1 LPSKQFLLRYSPRS
15 HLVGLSVRAAAAI
28 VELSNIHSTAK
39 YGVCSRWARRRQAK
53 GGARLD
59 VRSDACGHGFAI
71 ASDKWL
77 TPVAR
82 KKPDSSQ
89 SSEAETAAAREL
101 RSFECALAEVEEIV
115 GRLENGQLD
124 LAASLDQY
132 QRGIETLKE
141 CHQLLAVAERRITLL
156 SGFDADGNP
165 VTSPFD
171 EADMS
176 LSEKQSRRGSRR
188 GAAAAGAITKS
199 DDEQD
204 DSPGLF

>member
-1 LPSKQFLLRYSPRS
+1 M
-15 HLVGLSVRAAAAI
+15 
-28 VELSNIHSTAK
+28 
-39 YGVCSRWARRRQAK
+39 
-53 GGARLD
+53 
-59 VRSDACGHGFAI
+59 
-71 ASDKWL
+71 
-77 TPVAR
+77 
-82 KKPDSSQ
+82 
-89 SSEAETAAAREL
+89 
-101 RSFECALAEVEEIV
+101 AEVEEIV

-124 LAASLDQY
+124 LAESLDQY

-188 GAAAAGAITKS
+188 GASAASVVAKT
-199 DDEQD
+199 DDAEAD
-204 DSPGLF
+204 GPGLF

>member
-1 LPSKQFLLRYSPRS
+1 M
-15 HLVGLSVRAAAAI
+15 
-28 VELSNIHSTAK
+28 
-39 YGVCSRWARRRQAK
+39 
-53 GGARLD
+53 
-59 VRSDACGHGFAI
+59 
-71 ASDKWL
+71 
-77 TPVAR
+77 AR
-82 KKPDSSQ
+82 KKQEPSQ
-89 SSEAETAAAREL
+89 PIEAESVVSHAP
-101 RSFECALAEVEEIV
+101 RSFECALAEVEAIV

-124 LAASLDQY
+124 LAESLDQY

-171 EADMS
+171 EADMT

-188 GAAAAGAITKS
+188 GASTAGVAAKAG
-199 DDEQD
+199 DEQD